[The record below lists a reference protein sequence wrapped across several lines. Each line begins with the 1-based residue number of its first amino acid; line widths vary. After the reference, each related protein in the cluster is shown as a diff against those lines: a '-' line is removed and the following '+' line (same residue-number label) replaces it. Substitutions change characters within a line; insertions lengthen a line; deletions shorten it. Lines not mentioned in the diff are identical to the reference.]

1 MPRDRQ
7 EHRKWELK
15 RAWIKSK
22 KVQGNCVQQRLLE
35 RYVGFHQR
43 RERKSSRLQE
53 EAWTILRDIRLALA
67 NRCGR

>member
-35 RYVGFHQR
+35 RYVGFHQTEKR
-43 RERKSSRLQE
+43 KEVFQATGRSMDNFERH
-53 EAWTILRDIRLALA
+53 
-67 NRCGR
+67 